1 MANLITKRQ
10 GKGKNKIM
18 KLIKKSFT
26 YFLFLD
32 FFKCLGLLLPDLVS
46 EGVLL
51 LLLFLII
58 FLQNSNIIRVYIF
71 KQFN

>member
-1 MANLITKRQ
+1 MLYRVDCIN
-10 GKGKNKIM
+10 
-18 KLIKKSFT
+18 FT

-51 LLLFLII
+51 LLLFLID
-58 FLQNSNIIRVYIF
+58 FLNKQNIININLN
-71 KQFN
+71 KEI